1 MALILSL
8 PPQYPLKTL
17 QTYTLRNLDTNAHW
31 PSEAIFRGEK
41 HLHAAGR
48 IQIDVYRGQLNL
60 SDGRSLDVVCKIGF
74 GKKATDRVAHEAS
87 LYNGKLSHLQG
98 VYIPI
103 CHGYFVGDA
112 DGESMG
118 CLLVAYC
125 GEPIIEMFMRLPP
138 IFKTGLVS
146 ALVAIHDAGVEH
158 RDLAHRNILNCK
170 GLPVIID
177 FDDAVDHACGRH
189 ISIVEGAPAPSLS
202 CELGCVELY
211 QFFLDLRVWTP
222 AYIMYTGCF
231 QPIRLA
237 FDAHALAK
245 TAPSHWSHE
254 EALQE
259 AYRVITA
266 HVKEYYPAQY
276 EAWKAKLSD
285 KLKSKRKAPQ
295 STSETTSPSD
305 SPEPRL

>member
-1 MALILSL
+1 MALILTL
-8 PPQYPLKTL
+8 PTQYPLETL
-17 QTYTLRNLDTNAHW
+17 ETYTLWNLDANVSW
-31 PSEAIFRGEK
+31 PSEATFRGEK

-48 IQIDVYRGQLNL
+48 IQIDVYRGKLML
-60 SDGRSLDVVCKIGF
+60 SSDKPSLDVVCKIGF
-74 GKKATDRVAHEAS
+74 GKKAKARIAHEAA
-87 LYNGKLSHLQG
+87 LYNGKLRHLQG

-112 DGESMG
+112 DGESTG

-125 GEPIIEMFMRLPP
+125 GEPIREMFMRLPP
-138 IFKTGLVS
+138 TFKTGLVS

-158 RDLAHRNILNCK
+158 RDLAHRNILNRD
-170 GLPVIID
+170 GLPVVID
-177 FDDAVDHACGRH
+177 FGDAEDHACGRH

-211 QFFLDLRVWTP
+211 QFFLDLRIWTL

-245 TAPSHWSHE
+245 TAPSHWSHDK
-254 EALQE
+254 ALQE

-276 EAWKAKLSD
+276 DAWKSKLSGKQAED
-285 KLKSKRKAPQ
+285 IRADLRVNI
-295 STSETTSPSD
+295 SE
-305 SPEPRL
+305 